1 MSKKGNMIWR
11 CSELLKTSNVD
22 EKLLGMDYEIF
33 NSIASFTGKL
43 IVYSARD
50 QKNESQTYVSE
61 NKKFY

>member
-1 MSKKGNMIWR
+1 MIWR

-33 NSIASFTGKL
+33 NAIASFTGKL

-50 QKNESQTYVSE
+50 
-61 NKKFY
+61 